1 MNQAL
6 LSIDVQ
12 TWLQLEP
19 SIQMEVCSQLID
31 PLKSTLSIPTHRA
44 GLVFRGWQFGF
55 DCQQNLYDGSG

>member
-31 PLKSTLSIPTHRA
+31 PLKLTQSNPTHRA
-44 GLVFRGWQFGF
+44 GFFFRGWRFGF
-55 DCQQNLYDGSG
+55 DCQQNLYDGSR